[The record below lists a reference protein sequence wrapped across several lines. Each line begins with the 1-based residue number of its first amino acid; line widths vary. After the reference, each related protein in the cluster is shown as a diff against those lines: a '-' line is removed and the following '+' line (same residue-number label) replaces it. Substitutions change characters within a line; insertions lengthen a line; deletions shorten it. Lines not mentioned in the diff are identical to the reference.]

1 MRLPRIHAL
10 VVGAAMP
17 TPAIVA
23 DAVVDDRR
31 IERRRAKANAV
42 ERVHP
47 DLVALERELAHRRRI
62 VLDVVLVVA
71 EAAVLA
77 DAVAAHRVRAARVT
91 DADAVAAI

>member
-1 MRLPRIHAL
+1 M
-10 VVGAAMP
+10 
-17 TPAIVA
+17 
-23 DAVVDDRR
+23 DDRR
-31 IERRRAKANAV
+31 IERRRAKVHAV

-77 DAVAAHRVRAARVT
+77 DAVAAYRVRAARVA
-91 DADAVAAI
+91 DADAVAAIAVEYAVGEEARDAGHA